1 MFFEIEAGGRVHK
14 VAVDAAGA
22 TPGCCTIT
30 IDGDP
35 ISVDIRPTAEGYSL
49 LETLTGRVIEAAVT
63 DGPRGRTAGELT
75 VHLPSVSVAVSID
88 ANRRRGRTAVHPD
101 GEQRI
106 MAPMPG
112 RVLRVL
118 VAVGDTVE
126 LRQPVV
132 VVEAMKME
140 NELRAPKAGTVR
152 EVAIEAG
159 ASVEAGRL
167 LVVIE

>member
-1 MFFEIEAGGRVHK
+1 MNFEIEAGGRLHK
-14 VAVDAAGA
+14 VAVDTAPGGA
-22 TPGCCTIT
+22 PGAFTIT
-30 IDGDP
+30 IDGEP
-35 ISVDIRPTAEGYSL
+35 ITVDIRPTARGYSL
-49 LETLTGRVIEAAVT
+49 IETATGRVIEAAVT
-63 DGPRGRTAGELT
+63 EGASRGELV
-75 VHLPSVSVAVSID
+75 VHLPCVSVPVSID

-106 MAPMPG
+106 VAPMPG
-112 RVLRVL
+112 RVLRVM
-118 VAVGDTVE
+118 VAAGDIVE

-140 NELRAPKAGTVR
+140 NELRAPKAGTVK

-167 LVVIE
+167 LIVIE